1 MNVSS
6 YALSS
11 ADQVFSKL
19 DSSLTPTKSTTT
31 INNDETK
38 LNQVATQS
46 NSTPN
51 PISPSVFLDISDTAK
66 TKLKESTSMSN

>member
-19 DSSLTPTKSTTT
+19 DSSLTPTKSTIT

-38 LNQVATQS
+38 LTQVATQS

-51 PISPSVFLDISDTAK
+51 PISPSVVLDISDTAK